1 MWAGVMTLWLTLWV
15 HGVQT
20 SAVVPLITEE
30 APAWGVTLSSREST
44 G

>member
-1 MWAGVMTLWLTLWV
+1 MWARVVTLWLTLWV

-30 APAWGVTLSSREST
+30 APGWGVALSSQESH